1 MAEKVRND
9 EGLRESIR
17 AFIILENLR
26 NSLVHGN
33 YAVFQLDQSVDD
45 VLDLY
50 EKAVNFVEGFPEE
63 IRAHLK

>member
-9 EGLRESIR
+9 DGLRESIR

-26 NSLVHGN
+26 NNLVHGN
-33 YAVFQLDQSVDD
+33 YAAFQLDQSVDD

-63 IRAHLK
+63 VRAHLK